1 MNDMAR
7 LIAIV
12 AICMAASSVTA
23 ADKDAWYVKAVKK
36 LEVTFE
42 PAQAKPG
49 ETVTLKLL
57 VHLNDGYY
65 TYPLKQLD
73 KNAAGMVNKLAFAD
87 GTGLIFV
94 GETKD
99 PIDFDTKAEPELGI
113 KEMRIYRN
121 EVIYERKAV
130 VSPKAKP
137 GEIAIALKSFRL
149 NVCDKLNCYPTK
161 TVMPEGKF
169 KVLEGPAT
177 PVAKEFQDE
186 VRKAL
191 DDK

>member
-7 LIAIV
+7 LMAIV
-12 AICMAASSVTA
+12 AMCVAVSSATA

-36 LEVTFE
+36 LEVTIE

-65 TYPLKQLD
+65 TYPLKQED
-73 KNAAGMVNKLAFAD
+73 KNAAGMVNKIAFAD

-113 KEMRIYRN
+113 KELRIYRN

-130 VSPKAKP
+130 VSPKAKA

-149 NVCDKLNCYPTK
+149 NVCDKSNCYPTK
-161 TVMPEGKF
+161 TVTPEAKF

-191 DDK
+191 DEK

>member
-1 MNDMAR
+1 MAR

>member
-1 MNDMAR
+1 MAR
-7 LIAIV
+7 LIAMLAMCV
-12 AICMAASSVTA
+12 MATTAMA

-36 LEVTFE
+36 LEVTIE

-65 TYPLKQLD
+65 TYPLKQED
-73 KNAAGMVNKLAFAD
+73 KNAAGMVNKIAFAD
-87 GTGLIFV
+87 GKGLIFV

-113 KEMRIYRN
+113 KELRIYRN

-130 VSPKAKP
+130 VSPNAKA
-137 GEIAIALKSFRL
+137 GEIAIALKLFRL
-149 NVCDKLNCYPTK
+149 NVCDKSNCYPTK
-161 TVMPEGKF
+161 TVMPEAKF

-177 PVAKEFQDE
+177 PVSKEFQDE

-191 DDK
+191 EEK